1 TASRT
6 TTVRGGYGIFYD
18 WYDSG
23 LYEQTIMVDGEHM
36 VDLVVEDP
44 GFPAAEGG
52 GTRLPASIIRS
63 SSLTQPLIQQ
73 ASIGLERQLTS
84 WAQLRTDYMWTRGTN
99 TLRSVN
105 VNAPVDGV
113 RPDETAGNISEI
125 QSSGRTASDRLTVSL
140 TARADRLRLFSN
152 VRYQLQ
158 SVRNYADS
166 ATSLPS
172 DSINPDLDWGPSAQD
187 IRHRLFIMVNTPIVY
202 GIRAGLNMQVTSAR
216 PYTITTGRDDNG
228 DTVFND
234 RPEGVGRN

>member
-1 TASRT
+1 SRAFSVSLGLRQEIQTQVNDAWNLAPRAAFTWTASRT

-18 WYDSG
+18 WYDSV

-125 QSSGRTASDRLTVSL
+125 QSS
-140 TARADRLRLFSN
+140 
-152 VRYQLQ
+152 
-158 SVRNYADS
+158 
-166 ATSLPS
+166 
-172 DSINPDLDWGPSAQD
+172 
-187 IRHRLFIMVNTPIVY
+187 
-202 GIRAGLNMQVTSAR
+202 
-216 PYTITTGRDDNG
+216 
-228 DTVFND
+228 
-234 RPEGVGRN
+234 